1 MPIRR
6 EYRWLYP
13 IDWPQLTDVIRFE
26 RAGGRCERCGRPHGV
41 LVAQLA
47 DGRWWDGERGYW
59 RTGRGRRARRLPPP
73 DPALF
78 TTETAVIPP
87 SDSDPGPLFAAPV
100 VPKPGRR
107 HVRRP
112 AEPLRAGVRL
122 VRVTLSTAHL
132 DHDPA
137 NNRAKNLK
145 ALCQICH
152 LQHDRPEHQRRRL
165 ETLKARKAI
174 GDLFQ
179 GPYGFFS

>member
-26 RAGGRCERCGRPHGV
+26 RAGGRCERCGRPHGQ
-41 LVAQLA
+41 LVAQLG
-47 DGRWWDGERGYW
+47 DGRWWDAERGYW
-59 RTGRGRRARRLPPP
+59 RTMRGRRARRLPPP

-78 TTETAVIPP
+78 AGAPVAIEVAA
-87 SDSDPGPLFAAPV
+87 DPGPLFAPV
-100 VPKPGRR
+100 PPTSGRR
-107 HVRRP
+107 HRRRP
-112 AEPLRAGVRL
+112 EALLTGVRL
-122 VRVTLSTAHL
+122 VRIALSTAHL

-137 NNRAKNLK
+137 NNRARNLK
-145 ALCQICH
+145 ALCQVCH
-152 LQHDRPEHQRRRL
+152 LQHDRAEHQRRRQ

-179 GPYGFFS
+179 GPYGYFS